1 MSVETKKKGLRER
14 PTYNELIED
23 IQFDEK
29 IKLPNRQAK
38 FIRESPYLGFLDGEG
53 YTDLLEQEEKVKKH
67 IQAEHAITKQPIN
80 SSSISTGVSSTG
92 VSQGTQT
99 GGITQSSQQTQT
111 GITQSS
117 QHTQT
122 ANVLRAEQ
130 QSQTIENNIQE
141 MLKPT
146 SGETQDID
154 MPDANI
160 GGSSSSSSNPHLP
173 ERSMLGGLV
182 ARLVKTFDKP
192 KALPVEVTRTLP
204 SYRDKGTD
212 TKIQSYHF
220 PATAI
225 QDAPHADIPNIEREY
240 NNLMRDVA
248 GNMPRAL
255 NAPPTFGLPVP
266 KPPPPKPK
274 PTPPKTKATPQ
285 PPPPKPSPP
294 PPPAAS
300 PPPTAPQPKAKP
312 KAQPKAQ
319 ANPNRPN
326 VVKKPGLLKTPVPT
340 VQHGTTMDD
349 STDRKHWAGKG
360 LGYLNDQL
368 GLRGM
373 RIPPQKFR
381 GKGALTKTDLLKMI
395 YKKLGI

>member
-1 MSVETKKKGLRER
+1 MSVETKKEGLRER

-67 IQAEHAITKQPIN
+67 IQAEHAITKQPID

-111 GITQSS
+111 
-117 QHTQT
+117 

-146 SGETQDID
+146 NGETQDID
-154 MPDANI
+154 MPDAQDI
-160 GGSSSSSSNPHLP
+160 GGSSSSSSGPHLP

-255 NAPPTFGLPVP
+255 NAPPTFGL
-266 KPPPPKPK
+266 
-274 PTPPKTKATPQ
+274 
-285 PPPPKPSPP
+285 S
-294 PPPAAS
+294 
-300 PPPTAPQPKAKP
+300 
-312 KAQPKAQ
+312 
-319 ANPNRPN
+319 
-326 VVKKPGLLKTPVPT
+326 LI
-340 VQHGTTMDD
+340 H
-349 STDRKHWAGKG
+349 
-360 LGYLNDQL
+360 
-368 GLRGM
+368 
-373 RIPPQKFR
+373 I
-381 GKGALTKTDLLKMI
+381 
-395 YKKLGI
+395 

>member
-111 GITQSS
+111 GGITQSSQQTQTGGITQSSQQTQTGINQSSQQTQTGGITQSS

-146 SGETQDID
+146 SRETQDID

-182 ARLVKTFDKP
+182 AR
-192 KALPVEVTRTLP
+192 
-204 SYRDKGTD
+204 
-212 TKIQSYHF
+212 
-220 PATAI
+220 
-225 QDAPHADIPNIEREY
+225 
-240 NNLMRDVA
+240 
-248 GNMPRAL
+248 
-255 NAPPTFGLPVP
+255 
-266 KPPPPKPK
+266 
-274 PTPPKTKATPQ
+274 
-285 PPPPKPSPP
+285 
-294 PPPAAS
+294 
-300 PPPTAPQPKAKP
+300 
-312 KAQPKAQ
+312 
-319 ANPNRPN
+319 
-326 VVKKPGLLKTPVPT
+326 
-340 VQHGTTMDD
+340 
-349 STDRKHWAGKG
+349 
-360 LGYLNDQL
+360 
-368 GLRGM
+368 
-373 RIPPQKFR
+373 
-381 GKGALTKTDLLKMI
+381 
-395 YKKLGI
+395 

>member
-23 IQFDEK
+23 IQLDEK

-99 GGITQSSQQTQT
+99 EGITQSSQGIQTGGITQSSQQ
-111 GITQSS
+111 
-117 QHTQT
+117 TQT

-141 MLKPT
+141 MFKPT
-146 SGETQDID
+146 SGETQAID

-255 NAPPTFGLPVP
+255 NAPPTFGLPAP

-285 PPPPKPSPP
+285 PPPPKSSPP

-319 ANPNRPN
+319 ANPNNPPII
-326 VVKKPGLLKTPVPT
+326 KTPGLTKNKPS
-340 VQHGTTMDD
+340 HGTTLDT